1 MIQVHIVHE
10 FAVRTRSGDRLS
22 THELHE
28 HGERLMDAL
37 LDLEKCNEDITDA
50 ATSSEVGSGLVVAEL
65 VVTAVDEGAAVGKFM
80 EVVRTAIHATGGV
93 TRGWPAPAQAK
104 VDYSPQSMQCEYV

>member
-10 FAVRTRSGDRLS
+10 FAVRTRSGDRLP

-28 HGERLMDAL
+28 QGERLMHAL
-37 LDLEKCNEDITDA
+37 LDLEACNEDVTDA
-50 ATSSEVGSGLVVAEL
+50 ATSSEAERGLVVAEL
-65 VVTAVDEGAAVGKFM
+65 VVTADDEGAAVGKFM

-93 TRGWPAPAQAK
+93 TRGWPAPVQAE
-104 VDYSPQSMQCEYV
+104 VDYLPQAMQCEYV